1 MIGCAAPSVAATPP
15 GRRCAATKSRGKKQ
29 AMLRAPRTRLF
40 HHHVPRGSVREAR
53 RARTPAGSVRISA
66 AKTGRPGGRAWVV
79 TMYVVPHT
87 AGARDVRAIQAIL
100 DRRSDRAPPDAA
112 DLESLEAWEGAAGVI
127 MRPA

>member
-1 MIGCAAPSVAATPP
+1 
-15 GRRCAATKSRGKKQ
+15 
-29 AMLRAPRTRLF
+29 MLRAPRTRLF

-53 RARTPAGSVRISA
+53 RAKTPAGSVRISA

-87 AGARDVRAIQAIL
+87 AGARAVRAIQAIL
-100 DRRSDRAPPDAA
+100 DRRSDRAPPDVAV
-112 DLESLEAWEGAAGVI
+112 LESHVAWEGAAGVV

>member
-1 MIGCAAPSVAATPP
+1 MPP
-15 GRRCAATKSRGKKQ
+15 GRRCAATKRRGKKQ

-53 RARTPAGSVRISA
+53 RAKTPAGSVRISA

-87 AGARDVRAIQAIL
+87 AGARDIRVIQAIL
-100 DRRSDRAPPDAA
+100 DRPPDRPPPDAA
-112 DLESLEAWEGAAGVI
+112 DLESHEAWEG
-127 MRPA
+127 PA